1 MLCQSEKGVL
11 SGSDFY
17 FFTPSAAAR
26 EKLFYFTSIGHFFCD
41 FGYRVTRQE
50 DYGNYM
56 LLLVKKGKLM
66 VTAEGKTAPVNA
78 GDMAFMNCHLP
89 HEYYAVG
96 FTEFLWIHFEGSNT
110 ARFHDDITYNFGGQ
124 WAFHLDH
131 TESIEAKLRE
141 IISHYR
147 YEKKCSE
154 FEDSLNIYELL
165 IDLSQKISAG
175 DVDADSTREQVI
187 DDALEYINE
196 NLGREMTVRMIAD
209 SVGMSESH
217 FSRKFRKSMNSSP
230 KEYLIRRRLTEAKR
244 LLKTT
249 TYTVKEIAFLVGF
262 NSESHFVNTFS
273 AQIGLSPK
281 KFRDFPL

>member
-66 VTAEGKTAPVNA
+66 VKAEGKTAPVNA

-110 ARFHDDITYNFGGQ
+110 ARFYDDITYNFGGQ
-124 WAFHLDH
+124 WVFHLDH

-249 TYTVKEIAFLVGF
+249 SYTVKEIAFLVGF